1 MRIGR
6 LRHQITFKAAVDVPD
21 GAGGVT
27 QTWQTIATVWGAV
40 EPLRGRELFAAQQIQ
55 AEITHKI
62 TTRYHEG
69 MRPEMVVDFNGRIF
83 DVGPPVNPAERNQ
96 SLEFYAVERRATGT

>member
-6 LRHQITFKAAVDVPD
+6 LRHRVIFKSATEVSD

-27 QTWQTIATVWGAV
+27 QTWVEVATLWGAV

-69 MRPEMVVDFNGRIF
+69 LRPEMIADFNGRIF
-83 DVGPPVNPAERNQ
+83 DVGPPINLAERNRT
-96 SLEFYAVERRATGT
+96 LEFYAVERQATGT